1 MTRTMQDPNDFSP
14 RPPTADLE
22 FAMQQ
27 VHAHVA
33 MRRRPTKFITYA
45 RDMLTIID
53 LFNPDPYDRARN
65 MFNMGWRGPWHRGA
79 TRST

>member
-1 MTRTMQDPNDFSP
+1 MNTE
-14 RPPTADLE
+14 ADLD
-22 FAMQQ
+22 FALQQ

-33 MRRRPTKFITYA
+33 SRTRAMKRRPTKFITYA
-45 RDMLTIID
+45 RDMLTIVD

-79 TRST
+79 TRSA